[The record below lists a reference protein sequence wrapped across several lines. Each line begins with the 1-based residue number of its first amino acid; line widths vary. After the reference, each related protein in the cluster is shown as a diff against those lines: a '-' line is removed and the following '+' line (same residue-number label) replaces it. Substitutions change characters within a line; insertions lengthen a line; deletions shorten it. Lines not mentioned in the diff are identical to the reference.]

1 MFTGIVEEI
10 GSIEKVIHSDEEYIL
25 EIAAIKVL
33 EDINIGDSIAV
44 NGVCLTVT
52 SFNEHIF
59 RVQAAPITLQK
70 SSLEAAA
77 VGLKVNLERALQ
89 LQARLGGHLV
99 SGHVNTTATIDYIQK
114 MKNAFIMQLS
124 VSETKYLVAEGSI
137 CIDGISLTVA
147 DVQNHSFTVSIIPHT
162 WQNTNLQ
169 FKKTGD
175 VVNLEFDIIAKYT
188 EKLLQKNKR
197 KIDEDFLR
205 NNGF

>member
-59 RVQAAPITLQK
+59 RVQTAPITLQK

-77 VGLKVNLERALQ
+77 VGLKVNLERTLE

>member
-1 MFTGIVEEI
+1 
-10 GSIEKVIHSDEEYIL
+10 
-25 EIAAIKVL
+25 
-33 EDINIGDSIAV
+33 
-44 NGVCLTVT
+44 
-52 SFNEHIF
+52 
-59 RVQAAPITLQK
+59 
-70 SSLEAAA
+70 
-77 VGLKVNLERALQ
+77 
-89 LQARLGGHLV
+89 
-99 SGHVNTTATIDYIQK
+99 
-114 MKNAFIMQLS
+114 MQLS